1 MYNQALITLRKARSL
16 TQEQLATLA
25 QVNRSTLAQYESGK
39 LRVMPAEKVY
49 RLARALQMPM
59 ELLYVSL
66 YPEAGPGPRSGAGP
80 VGAGGVGQEETHR
93 DASEP

>member
-1 MYNQALITLRKARSL
+1 MHTKALITLRKAKSL

-66 YPEAGPGPRSGAGP
+66 YPETCPGVPT
-80 VGAGGVGQEETHR
+80 GVGQEENHG
-93 DASEP
+93 DASKP